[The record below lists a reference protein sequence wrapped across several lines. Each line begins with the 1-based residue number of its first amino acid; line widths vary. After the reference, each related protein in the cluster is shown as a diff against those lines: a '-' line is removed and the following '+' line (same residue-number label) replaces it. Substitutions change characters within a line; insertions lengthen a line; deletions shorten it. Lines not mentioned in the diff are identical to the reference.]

1 MTDTERVRTRP
12 SSTQIKGELD
22 RRKRRRR
29 ATRVLTST
37 IGVLLVIAAVVVL
50 LATFVFPTFKIYGD
64 SMTPVL
70 QEGELVVSLKSPT
83 YETGDIV
90 AFYYNNK
97 ILVKRV
103 ICGPGEWFNM
113 QEDGTVFVNGV
124 ALNEPYVSEEGY
136 GKCDLTLPYQVPES
150 HYFVMGD
157 QRASSIDSRMEQV
170 GCVPDERI
178 VGKIWLRVWP
188 LGAIGIVS

>member
-1 MTDTERVRTRP
+1 MASDERKRMRP
-12 SSTQIKGELD
+12 SAKEIKGELD
-22 RRKRRRR
+22 RHNRTIR
-29 ATRVLTST
+29 TVRVLAST
-37 IGVLLVIAAVVVL
+37 IGVLLTIAAIVVL
-50 LATFVFPTFKIYGD
+50 LATFAFPTFKIYGD
-64 SMTPVL
+64 SMAPIL
-70 QEGELVVSLKSPT
+70 NEGEIVVSLKSDS
-83 YETGDIV
+83 YQTGDIV

-113 QEDGTVFVNGV
+113 QEDGSVFVNGV
-124 ALNEPYVSEEGY
+124 ALNEPYISEEGF
-136 GKCDLTLPYQVPES
+136 GSCDYDLPYQVPDS

-170 GCVPDERI
+170 GCVPDERV

-188 LGAIGIVS
+188 LDAIGFVE